1 MIINKK
7 EEHKITSKIRKLT
20 LVLFMSAALIL
31 SGCGNASSS
40 KTAKKDKSKSEK
52 IIEFTDAL
60 GNKVSISK
68 PQKVA
73 VMTGSY
79 ADAWQLAGGTIAA
92 ATDDAKDDIKW
103 DDNIVN
109 LGSIKEP
116 SVETMISANVDFA
129 ILSSALS
136 NDVDLQQTLKNAGIT
151 TAYFNVETFKDY
163 KKMMKVFT
171 DITGR
176 KDLYKK
182 NVTDIQDKIN
192 DEISRKND
200 SHPKVLFLRAYSSG
214 VTAKDSSSM
223 TGEMLKELG
232 CINIADSEK
241 SLLKNL
247 SMESI
252 IAQDPDYI
260 FVTTMGDSDEGAL
273 KMVNELLVSN
283 PAWNDLSAVKNGKY
297 YVLDKELFNNKP
309 NERWAE
315 SYKILADDLYGKK

>member
-7 EEHKITSKIRKLT
+7 EEHKITSKIRRLT
-20 LVLFMSAALIL
+20 LVLFMSAALII
-31 SGCGNASSS
+31 SGCGNSSNS
-40 KTAKKDKSKSEK
+40 KTTKKDNSKSDN

-68 PQKVA
+68 PKKVA

-79 ADAWQLAGGTIAA
+79 ADAWQLSGGTIAA

-103 DDNIVN
+103 NKNIVN

-136 NDVDLQQTLKNAGIT
+136 NDVDLRETLENAGIT

-163 KKMMKVFT
+163 KKMMKVLT

-182 NVTDIQDKIN
+182 NVLDVQGKIN

-223 TGEMLKELG
+223 TGKMLKELG

-252 IAQDPDYI
+252 IAQNPDFI

-273 KMVNELLVSN
+273 QMVNELLASN

-315 SYKILADDLYGKK
+315 SYKILVDDLYGK